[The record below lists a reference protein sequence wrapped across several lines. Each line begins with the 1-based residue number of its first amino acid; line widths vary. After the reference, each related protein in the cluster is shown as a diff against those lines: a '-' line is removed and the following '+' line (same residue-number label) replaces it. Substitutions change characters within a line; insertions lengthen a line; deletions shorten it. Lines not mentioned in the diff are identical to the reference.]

1 MKKYELI
8 RILFDAIINKGEA
21 YSKADAISSDCTRDG
36 LVNRVFIKKLNLGI
50 KGPSGTH
57 IDSATVTCAKEDFS
71 DATDA
76 DVRIEF
82 GTEVP
87 TRTIL
92 WANEVSDKVLESIVG
107 TINY

>member
-1 MKKYELI
+1 MKKFELI
-8 RILFDAIINKGEA
+8 RCLFDAIMKNGEA

-36 LVNRVFIKKLNLGI
+36 FVNRVYIKKLSLKFLVG
-50 KGPSGTH
+50 STH
-57 IDSATVTCAKEDFS
+57 VDSATITCAKEDFS

-76 DVRIEF
+76 DVRVEF

-92 WANEVSDKVLESIVG
+92 WANELSDKILDEI
-107 TINY
+107 INKIK